1 MKKISFKCLFAR
13 LMVLIFLVST
23 LGVSFKTE
31 VKAASYNF
39 METYGAKYGYSGN
52 CVHTYMLRDQ
62 NTVNAIKKDSNI
74 VTLGNEFKPDYLLG
88 SRQATLISVAEAKR
102 LGYYIPSNYSEQ
114 YVPKINFS
122 TVDEAMRLCYQ
133 NGLKMRGHTFVW
145 HSQTPTWFFRN
156 GYSGNGGF
164 VSQSTMDARLEFY
177 VKSVLN
183 HVYSSQYGSV
193 VVFWDVANEI
203 MHASNSGWEAVY
215 GNNKTNATYVKK
227 AFNYAYDVLEQYN
240 LTNSV
245 KLFYNDYN
253 TYMVV
258 NDEIALVNYINQG
271 KKVCAGIGMQ
281 SHLSTSYPSVDYYTQ
296 ALNAFIRA
304 GFEVQITE
312 LDIKNKGDQDLN
324 NYTYNLFKN
333 INTAKKN
340 GGNISCITWWGPSD
354 AETWL
359 RGEKPLPWSNIGV
372 NKGAYDSQVNAYLD
386 VFGKPG
392 SSSSGSGSGSS
403 SGSGSGSSS
412 GSSSQTDTNSAARIE
427 NGWYYIKGVQSQK
440 YLTVEGNRASG
451 WTNVCISSGTGV
463 DGQKWYVT
471 NTNDGYINL
480 TSGLGNFMLDVA
492 NGEDIDGANVGIYQG
507 YGGNAQKFVVK
518 NTNTNGIYTIA
529 TKSSNAA
536 RVLDVNAH
544 KTDDGT
550 NVIQY
555 KYNGNQNQQW
565 QFEKVDG
572 GQSQTGGQEQ
582 GQTGGQGQ
590 QEQPQPQPQPEP
602 EPTPEPTPDPEPI
615 FFDSGL
621 ELTYSINS
629 WGSGYQ
635 VTYKISNNTGN
646 TVDGWTLKVNKNQ
659 VNLDSCWNVN
669 VTTDGDYYVITP
681 VDWNKTIAN
690 GQSVEF
696 GSIGVGQVGD
706 SFDYVL
712 ESAAGSSSGSQ
723 GQTGGQEQ
731 QDPNQ
736 GQTGGQEQQ
745 DPNQG
750 QTGGQEQQDPNQG
763 QQEEQHQSG
772 IDLSKVQYSIPQQY
786 KSARYDQ
793 ASGTIVNIS
802 YTAHDYSA
810 NNRTYTKRA
819 NVYLPAGYSADKKYS
834 VLYLLHGIGGNE
846 NEWGMTGNNSQVK
859 AIMDNLAYY
868 GDIDGFIVVTPNGKA
883 SASGSVDSF
892 YNFGKEL
899 RNDLIPYIDSHYST
913 YTDRDHRACAGLS
926 MGGMQTINIGIGECV
941 DLFSYFGAFSAA
953 PTSNT
958 AATTASKLNG
968 NQYPIHFFYNICGLQ
983 DGTAYSSASAA
994 AKNLPSVCNQFV
1006 DGQNFM
1012 WQELN
1017 GAHDF
1022 NIWYLGFY
1030 NFAQIAFK

>member
-1 MKKISFKCLFAR
+1 MKKVNIKSLFAK
-13 LMVLIFLVST
+13 LMTIIFLVST
-23 LGVSFKTE
+23 LGMSLKTE

-52 CVHTYMLRDQ
+52 CVHTYMLRDAGI
-62 NTVNAIKKDSNI
+62 VNAIKKDSNI

-88 SRQATLISVAEAKR
+88 SRQATLISVNEAKR
-102 LGYYIPSNYSEQ
+102 LGYYIPAGYTDR
-114 YVPKINFS
+114 YVPKINFD
-122 TVDEAMRLCYQ
+122 TVDEAMKLCYQ
-133 NGLKMRGHTFVW
+133 NGLKMRGHTLVW

-156 GYSGNGGF
+156 DFSGNGGF
-164 VSQSTMDARLEFY
+164 VNQSTMDARLEFY
-177 VKSVLN
+177 VKSVLQ

-203 MHASNSGWEAVY
+203 LHANNSGWEAVY
-215 GNNKTNATYVKK
+215 GNNRKNATYVKK

-240 LTNSV
+240 LTDKV

-258 NDEIALVNYINQG
+258 SDAITLVNYINQG

-281 SHLSTSYPSVDYYTQ
+281 SHLSTSYPSVEYYTT
-296 ALNAFIRA
+296 ALNSFLNA

-312 LDIKNKGDQDLN
+312 LDIKNNGDNDLN

-333 INTAKKN
+333 INNAKKK

-372 NKGAYDSQVNAYLD
+372 PKGAYDSQVNAYLD
-386 VFGKPG
+386 VFGTPG
-392 SSSSGSGSGSS
+392 Q
-403 SGSGSGSSS
+403 
-412 GSSSQTDTNSAARIE
+412 SSQTQPSQDPQSQQPSQGSAQDGSVARIDD
-427 NGWYYIKGVQSQK
+427 GWYYIKGVQSQK
-440 YLTVEGNRASG
+440 YLTVEGNRANG
-451 WTNVCISSGTGV
+451 WTNVCISSGSGV
-463 DGQKWYVT
+463 DGQKWYIT

-492 NGEDIDGANVGIYQG
+492 NGEDVDAANIGIYQG

-518 NTNTNGIYTIA
+518 NTNTSGVSTIA
-529 TKSSNAA
+529 TRCSNGA
-536 RVLDVNAH
+536 RYLDVNAH

-555 KYNGNQNQQW
+555 RYNGNQNQQW
-565 QFEKVDG
+565 QFEKVN
-572 GQSQTGGQEQ
+572 GQP
-582 GQTGGQGQ
+582 Q
-590 QEQPQPQPQPEP
+590 QDPQPQPDPQPTEDP
-602 EPTPEPTPDPEPI
+602 QPQPDPQPSQ
-615 FFDSGL
+615 DPQPSGSSGL

-635 VTYKISNNTGN
+635 VSYKISNNSGSN
-646 TVDGWTLKVNKNQ
+646 VDGWTLKVNKNQ
-659 VNLDSCWNVN
+659 LSIDSSWNVN
-669 VTTDGDYYVITP
+669 VTKSGDYYVITP

-690 GQSVEF
+690 GSSVEF
-696 GSIGVGQVGD
+696 GSIGVGQAGN

-712 ESAAGSSSGSQ
+712 ESAAGSSTGSQ
-723 GQTGGQEQ
+723 GQTGSQE
-731 QDPNQ
+731 Q
-736 GQTGGQEQQ
+736 GQTGGQ
-745 DPNQG
+745 
-750 QTGGQEQQDPNQG
+750 G
-763 QQEEQHQSG
+763 QQEQPEPQPEPEPQPQTG
-772 IDLSKVQYSIPQQY
+772 IDLSKVKNSIPSQYSQV
-786 KSARYDQ
+786 RYDGG
-793 ASGTIVNIS
+793 SIVSIS
-802 YTAHDYSA
+802 YTAHDYSN
-810 NNRTYTKRA
+810 NNRTYTKKA
-819 NVYLPAGYSADKKYS
+819 NVYLPAGYSANKKYS

-846 NEWGMTGNNSQVK
+846 NEWGMTGNNSTVK
-859 AIMDNLAYY
+859 KIMDNLVAN
-868 GDIDGFIVVTPNGKA
+868 GEIDGFIVVTPNGKA

-953 PTSNT
+953 PTSN
-958 AATTASKLNG
+958 AASKTAQILNG
-968 NQYPIHFFYNICGLQ
+968 NSYPIHFFYNICGLQ

>member
-1 MKKISFKCLFAR
+1 MKKISIRSLFAK
-13 LMVLIFLVST
+13 LMVVVFLVSM
-23 LGVSFKTE
+23 LGMSFTTQ

-52 CVHTYMLRDQ
+52 CVHTYMLRNQ
-62 NTVNAIKKDSNI
+62 STVNAIKKDSNI

-88 SRQATLISVAEAKR
+88 SRQATLISVSEARR
-102 LGYYIPSNYSEQ
+102 LGYYIPSNYSES
-114 YVPKINFS
+114 YVPKIDFS
-122 TVDEAMRLCYQ
+122 TVDEAMKLCYQ
-133 NGLKMRGHTFVW
+133 NGLKMRGHTLVW

-156 GYSGNGGF
+156 NYSGNGGF
-164 VSQSTMDARLEFY
+164 VSQYTMDARLEFY
-177 VKSVLN
+177 VKSVLE
-183 HVYSSQYGSV
+183 HVYSSQYGQV

-227 AFNYAYDVLEQYN
+227 AFNYAYEVLEKHN

-258 NDEIALVNYINQG
+258 NDEIKLVNYINQG

-296 ALNAFIRA
+296 ALNAFIKA

-324 NYTYNLFKN
+324 NYTYNLFKS
-333 INTAKKN
+333 INTAKKS

-372 NKGAYDSQVNAYLD
+372 TKGAYDAQVNAYLD
-386 VFGKPG
+386 VFGTPG
-392 SSSSGSGSGSS
+392 QSSTQPNNPQPQPTQPSQG
-403 SGSGSGSSS
+403 
-412 GSSSQTDTNSAARIE
+412 QTDTNGTARIDD
-427 NGWYYIKGVQSQK
+427 GWYYIKGVQSQK

-451 WTNVCISSGTGV
+451 WTNVCISQGTGV

-492 NGEDIDGANVGIYQG
+492 NGEDADSINIGIYQG

-529 TKSSNAA
+529 TRCSNAA
-536 RVLDVNAH
+536 RVLDVNGK
-544 KTDDGT
+544 KTADGT

-555 KYNGNQNQQW
+555 RYNGNQNQQW
-565 QFEKVDG
+565 QFEKVN
-572 GQSQTGGQEQ
+572 
-582 GQTGGQGQ
+582 GQTQ
-590 QEQPQPQPQPEP
+590 QDPQPAQDPEPVVEPDPQPQEPITDPQPV
-602 EPTPEPTPDPEPI
+602 TDASL
-615 FFDSGL
+615 D
-621 ELTYSINS
+621 LTYSINS

-635 VTYKISNNTGN
+635 ISYKITNNTGS
-646 TVDGWTLKVNKNQ
+646 TVDTWTLKVNKNQ
-659 VNLDSCWNVN
+659 VNLDSSWNVN
-669 VTTDGDYYVITP
+669 VKVEGNYYVITP
-681 VDWNKTIAN
+681 VEWNATIAS

-696 GSIGVGQVGD
+696 GSIGVGQIGN
-706 SFDYVL
+706 SFDYVF
-712 ESAAGSSSGSQ
+712 ETTTSGGSSEQGGGYTPEPTPEPVVEPEPQPEPEPYVEPTPSVNPYSVVKNSIPSQYTAVRNGQGSGS
-723 GQTGGQEQ
+723 
-731 QDPNQ
+731 
-736 GQTGGQEQQ
+736 
-745 DPNQG
+745 
-750 QTGGQEQQDPNQG
+750 
-763 QQEEQHQSG
+763 
-772 IDLSKVQYSIPQQY
+772 
-786 KSARYDQ
+786 
-793 ASGTIVNIS
+793 IVSIS

-810 NNRTYTKRA
+810 NGSAYTKKA
-819 NVYLPAGYSADKKYS
+819 NVYLPAGYSANKKYS

-846 NEWGMTGNNSQVK
+846 NEWGMNNNNSRVK

-868 GDIDGFIVVTPNGKA
+868 GDIEGFIVVTPNGKA

-958 AATTASKLNG
+958 ASKTASILNG
-968 NQYPIHFFYNICGLQ
+968 NSYPIHFFYNICGLQ

-1030 NFAQIAFK
+1030 NFAQLAFK

>member
-1 MKKISFKCLFAR
+1 MKKNRIKSLLAK
-13 LMVLIFLVST
+13 LMVGVLLVTSA
-23 LGVSFKTE
+23 GMSAKTE
-31 VKAASYNF
+31 VKAANYTF

-52 CVHTYMLRDQ
+52 CVHTYMLRNQ
-62 NTVNAIKKDSNI
+62 STVNAIKKDSNI

-88 SRQATLISVAEAKR
+88 SRQATLISVDEAKR
-102 LGYYIPSNYSEQ
+102 LGYYIPSNYRES

-122 TVDEAMRLCYQ
+122 TVDEAMKLCYQ
-133 NGLKMRGHTFVW
+133 NGLKMRGHTLVW

-156 GYSGNGGF
+156 NFSGNGGF
-164 VSQSTMDARLEFY
+164 VNQSTMDARLEFY

-183 HVYSSQYGSV
+183 HVYSSEYGSV
-193 VVFWDVANEI
+193 VVYWDVANEI
-203 MHASNSGWEAVY
+203 MHANNSGWEAVY

-227 AFNYAYDVLEQYN
+227 AFNYAYECLEYFK
-240 LTNSV
+240 LTDKV

-359 RGEKPLPWSNIGV
+359 TGEKPLPWSNIGV
-372 NKGAYDSQVNAYLD
+372 PKGAYDAQVNAYLD

-392 SSSSGSGSGSS
+392 Q
-403 SGSGSGSSS
+403 
-412 GSSSQTDTNSAARIE
+412 SSQPTNPEPTQPSQPSQPTNPNGTVRIDD
-427 NGWYYIKGVQSQK
+427 GWYYIKGVQSQK
-440 YLTVEGNRASG
+440 YLSVENNRASG
-451 WTNVCISSGTGV
+451 WTNVCINSGTGV

-480 TSGLGNFMLDVA
+480 TSALGNFMLDVA
-492 NGEDIDGANVGIYQG
+492 NGEDADSANVGIYQG

-518 NTNTNGIYTIA
+518 STNNSGIYTIA
-529 TKSSNAA
+529 TKCSNEV
-536 RVLDVNAH
+536 RYLDVSGH
-544 KTDDGT
+544 KTADGT

-555 KYNGNQNQQW
+555 RYNGNENQQW
-565 QFEKVDG
+565 QFEKV
-572 GQSQTGGQEQ
+572 
-582 GQTGGQGQ
+582 GQT
-590 QEQPQPQPQPEP
+590 QPTNP
-602 EPTPEPTPDPEPI
+602 EPTQPSDPDPIVVEPDPEPVVV
-615 FFDSGL
+615 DPDPVVVVSGL
-621 ELTYSINS
+621 ELEYNINS

-635 VTYKISNNTGN
+635 VGYKIVNNTGAA
-646 TVDGWTLKVNKNQ
+646 VDGWTLKVNKSQINI
-659 VNLDSCWNVN
+659 DSSWNVN
-669 VTTDGDYYVITP
+669 VKTEGNYYVITP

-690 GQSVEF
+690 GASVEF
-696 GSIGVGQVGD
+696 GSIGVGQVGS

-712 ESAAGSSSGSQ
+712 ESAAGSSSGSSS
-723 GQTGGQEQ
+723 GGSTGGNSDEPVVVVEP
-731 QDPNQ
+731 DP
-736 GQTGGQEQQ
+736 EPVIVEP
-745 DPNQG
+745 DPVVPSF
-750 QTGGQEQQDPNQG
+750 DPKSVVKN
-763 QQEEQHQSG
+763 
-772 IDLSKVQYSIPQQY
+772 SIPSKY
-786 KSARYDQ
+786 TSVRNNAG
-793 ASGTIVNIS
+793 SIVSIS
-802 YTAHDYSA
+802 YTAHDYSN
-810 NNRTYTKRA
+810 NNRTYTKKA
-819 NVYLPAGYSADKKYS
+819 NVYLPAGYSANKKYN

-846 NEWGMTGNNSQVK
+846 NEWGMYNNNSTVK
-859 AIMDNLAYY
+859 AIMDNLSYY
-868 GDIDGFIVVTPNGKA
+868 GDIDSFIVVTPNGKA

-913 YTDRDHRACAGLS
+913 YTDRDHRAVAGLS

-958 AATTASKLNG
+958 AQKTAQILNG
-968 NQYPIHFFYNICGLQ
+968 NRYPIHFFYNICGLQ
-983 DGTAYSSASAA
+983 DGTAYSSASSA

-1030 NFAQIAFK
+1030 NFAQIAFR

>member
-1 MKKISFKCLFAR
+1 MKKICCKSLLAKL
-13 LMVLIFLVST
+13 LIAVFLVST
-23 LGVSFKTE
+23 LGVFFKTD

-52 CVHTYMLRDQ
+52 CVHTYMLRNQ

-88 SRQATLISVAEAKR
+88 SRQATLISVDEAKR
-102 LGYYIPSNYSEQ
+102 LGYYIPSNYKEQ

-122 TVDEAMRLCYQ
+122 TVDEAMKLCYQ
-133 NGLKMRGHTFVW
+133 NGLKMRGHTLVW

-156 GYSGNGGF
+156 GFSGNGGF
-164 VSQSTMDARLEFY
+164 VNQSTMDARLEFY
-177 VKSVLN
+177 VKTVLN

-193 VVFWDVANEI
+193 VVYWDVANEI
-203 MHASNSGWEAVY
+203 MHAQNSGWEAVY

-227 AFNYAYDVLEQYN
+227 AFNYAYECLEYFK
-240 LTNSV
+240 LTDSV

-253 TYMVV
+253 TYMVI
-258 NDEIALVNYINQG
+258 NDEIQLVNYINQG

-281 SHLSTSYPSVDYYTQ
+281 SHLSTSYPSISLYSQ
-296 ALNAFIRA
+296 ALNAFLQA

-312 LDIKNKGDQDLN
+312 LDIKNNGDQDLN
-324 NYTYNLFKN
+324 NYTYNLFKT

-359 RGEKPLPWSNIGV
+359 TGQKPLPWSNIGV
-372 NKGAYDSQVNAYLD
+372 PKGAYDSQVNAYLD
-386 VFGKPG
+386 VFGQPG
-392 SSSSGSGSGSS
+392 SQGTGSESGSGSAT
-403 SGSGSGSSS
+403 
-412 GSSSQTDTNSAARIE
+412 QPVVDTNGTVRIE
-427 NGWYYIKGVQSQK
+427 DGWYYIKNPNSQK
-440 YLTVEGNRASG
+440 YLTVQNNNASG
-451 WTNVCISSGTGV
+451 WTSVVISTGTGV
-463 DGQKWYVT
+463 DGQKWKVT

-492 NGEDIDGANVGIYQG
+492 NGENVDGANVGIYQG

-518 NTNTNGIYTIA
+518 STSNNGVYTIA
-529 TKSSNAA
+529 TKSSDGTKY
-536 RVLDVNAH
+536 LDIYEK
-544 KTDDGT
+544 KTADGT
-550 NVIQY
+550 NVCQWT
-555 KYNGNQNQQW
+555 YNGGANQQW

-572 GQSQTGGQEQ
+572 SSSQGGSQGGQEQ
-582 GQTGGQGQ
+582 GGGQ
-590 QEQPQPQPQPEP
+590 QEQPQPEPQP
-602 EPTPEPTPDPEPI
+602 EPTPEPTPVVTT
-615 FFDSGL
+615 GAL
-621 ELTYSINS
+621 ELAYSINN

-635 VTYKISNNTGN
+635 VTYKISNNSGS

-659 VNLDSCWNVN
+659 VNLDSSWNVN

-696 GSIGVGQVGD
+696 GSVGVGSIGD
-706 SFDYVL
+706 SFEYVL
-712 ESAAGSSSGSQ
+712 ESAAGSSTGSQ

-731 QDPNQ
+731 
-736 GQTGGQEQQ
+736 GG
-745 DPNQG
+745 
-750 QTGGQEQQDPNQG
+750 G
-763 QQEEQHQSG
+763 QQEQPQPAPEPQPEPTPEPQAQQETTRK
-772 IDLSKVQYSIPQQY
+772 IDLSKVANSIPNQY
-786 KSARYDQ
+786 KTARYDQ
-793 ASGTIVNIS
+793 ASGKIESIS
-802 YTAHDYSA
+802 YTAHDYS
-810 NNRTYTKRA
+810 NGNRAYTKKA
-819 NVYLPAGYSADKKYS
+819 NVYLPAGYSADKKYC

-846 NEWGMTGNNSQVK
+846 NEWGMTGNNSTVK

-868 GDIDGFIVVTPNGKA
+868 GEIDGFIVVTPNGKA
-883 SASGSVDSF
+883 SANGSVDSF

-913 YTDRDHRACAGLS
+913 YADRDHRACAGLS
-926 MGGMQTINIGIGECV
+926 MGGMQTINIGIGECI

-968 NQYPIHFFYNICGLQ
+968 NQYPIYFFYNICGLQ

-1006 DGQNFM
+1006 NGQNFM

-1030 NFAQIAFK
+1030 NFAQIAFKK